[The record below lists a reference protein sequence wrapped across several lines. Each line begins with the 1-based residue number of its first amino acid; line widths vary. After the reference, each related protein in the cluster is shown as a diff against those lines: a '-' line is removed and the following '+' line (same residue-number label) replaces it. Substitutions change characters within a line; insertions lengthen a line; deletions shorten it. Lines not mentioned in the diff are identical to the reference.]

1 MNSWV
6 GSDGVL
12 HEGKCLGSKDEFQV
26 IDCEACGFKHVIP
39 IPTEDFLKTY
49 YQDHWVENRPAEFY
63 EKVESDFEWQKK
75 FYDEKYDV
83 FDRHCQGDKKRILDI
98 GSGLGLFLKVGK
110 ERGWETLGIEPSVE
124 SYDYAKRHGVGLEN
138 AFFNEENYSSFGTF
152 DVVHMHEV
160 IEHIRDPMAM
170 IRMAREIL
178 NPGGILC
185 IVSPNEFNP
194 LQNAYVASSGLA
206 KWWIS
211 PPEHINYFDFDSITN
226 ALGTNGL
233 DVVEL
238 TSTFPLELFL
248 LMGDE
253 YIGNDKIGKEIHQK
267 RVNLETNLSGSA
279 NENLR
284 RDLYKK
290 FGELGLGREFVVF
303 AKKN

>member
-6 GSDGVL
+6 GSDGVV
-12 HEGKCLGSKDEFQV
+12 HKGEFLGSKDEFQV
-26 IDCEACGFKHVIP
+26 IDCETCGFKHIIP
-39 IPTEDFLKTY
+39 IPTKHFLQTY
-49 YQDHWVENRPAEFY
+49 YQKHWVDNRPAEFY
-63 EKVESDFEWQKK
+63 KKVESDFEWQKQ

-83 FDRHCQGDKKRILDI
+83 FDKYCQGDTKKIIDI

-124 SYDYAKRHGVGLEN
+124 SYEYAKRHGIGLEN
-138 AFFNEENYSSFGTF
+138 AFFNEENYLSFGTF

-160 IEHIRDPMAM
+160 IEHISDPIMM
-170 IRMAREIL
+170 IKMAREIL

-194 LQNAYVASSGLA
+194 LQNAYVETSGSE

-226 ALGTNGL
+226 ILGNNGF
-233 DVVEL
+233 DIVER

-253 YIGNDKIGKEIHQK
+253 YVGNDKLGKEIHKK
-267 RVNLETNLSGSA
+267 RVNFEKNLSCS
-279 NENLR
+279 ESQNLR
-284 RDLYKK
+284 RNLYKK
-290 FGELGLGREFVVF
+290 FAELGLGREFVLF
-303 AKKN
+303 GKKD